1 MSHRQYSI
9 QTSDIEKLNVRLL
22 SISFSKDEKDWPS
35 VLHTHHFTELFFVA
49 GGGGNFLFRDK
60 SYPIKTGDLIIVP
73 PYLEHTEQSALNH
86 PLQYYVIGIDG
97 IIFQP
102 ETGESSGVQFFC
114 NFPNQDLI
122 AGLFAQILYEVRASP
137 TVLIKSVRIFW
148 RS

>member
-73 PYLEHTEQSALNH
+73 PYLEHTEQL
-86 PLQYYVIGIDG
+86 P
-97 IIFQP
+97 
-102 ETGESSGVQFFC
+102 
-114 NFPNQDLI
+114 
-122 AGLFAQILYEVRASP
+122 
-137 TVLIKSVRIFW
+137 
-148 RS
+148 